1 MLNKK
6 KQAIGY
12 CRIGPIWW
20 ILPSLIYRVC
30 IEAVSTSS
38 LNHTNNTL
46 SMIVLI
52 RYIPRV
58 FLTLSQLTRIACA
71 GAAYEWKFLAASSS
85 LHVESEDVSLSE
97 SILSNTCSASY
108 FEQNTCTT
116 HVQRSNRDY
125 PDQSTMVGSRDMV
138 DLRNGVYLLKLGGV
152 NGAEETR
159 ERSFA
164 AGSDE
169 ELSVAP
175 RQCDARHTRSRVCM
189 STCRSGRPERRPSP
203 PSASR
208 GLLIYLYLDD
218 LSVHDCNPS

>member
-1 MLNKK
+1 LHRSCEHLLVESH
-6 KQAIGY
+6 QQ
-12 CRIGPIWW
+12 
-20 ILPSLIYRVC
+20 
-30 IEAVSTSS
+30 
-38 LNHTNNTL
+38 HTINDCVDPVHTK
-46 SMIVLI
+46 S
-52 RYIPRV
+52 IPHVVTTHKNCLGWGCLRAK
-58 FLTLSQLTRIACA
+58 I
-71 GAAYEWKFLAASSS
+71 LAAAS
-85 LHVESEDVSLSE
+85 LHVESEDQVSLSE

-116 HVQRSNRDY
+116 PVQRSKRDD
-125 PDQSTMVGSRDMV
+125 PDQSTMVGSCDMV
-138 DLRNGVYLLKLGGV
+138 GLRNGVYLLKLGGV

-169 ELSVAP
+169 ELSVAS